1 MNKKNDWIAI
11 NLNSGDDISIDSLS
25 AYGINPNNTGLQ
37 SEDYY
42 KSIKQVREA
51 FTDNTGKF
59 DDSKFHDFYESAKR
73 SYNDYQQSD
82 FTQKI
87 IDEIDSSPYDIFSL
101 GSKTMDTSAA
111 IYRSRDPQRTTMGLG
126 NIFEVGSPT
135 FDIREVAQANK
146 ARDEQG
152 NVLDW
157 SPNDKGGLLKG
168 LFRPTMALATYDED
182 GTHVENG
189 VTVSHKKG
197 DLKLDEYGDPY
208 YEKLGDRE
216 IYGKETLHYWDTITR
231 DDSAWNK
238 IDFMDS
244 DGLTKSIGGT
254 VMRTAFSLLPYF
266 TPIGPY
272 LGYVGAAIALG
283 QTLPV
288 LSKALDGIITGS
300 TDDAFGKSM
309 SSIEAFMDRF
319 GHSQSRD
326 TMGKFLSFE
335 NIGDIVA
342 SSAGQLFQQRMIA
355 NIPDL
360 LRKTKDGATV
370 LSTSKFGRNLAL
382 GYMITTSATDSYE
395 IFKEAG
401 ATDRMAG
408 IGLLGVTSGLA
419 LLMNNDY
426 FKDMLFTGTFMDED
440 IAMRDTIKQLVKE
453 STVEPFEQ
461 YAAIAPKAT
470 SKYQQKLANTFL
482 YKQIEKNI
490 VNNAKKLISK
500 LGETR
505 PTVGMLERAALSD
518 SEKKIGLG
526 MKTYMYLNRALNE
539 GLEETMEEGVTDAMK
554 LITMGLDALGV
565 QVSKPDQELDF
576 GLTLRDALSR
586 YGSAFI
592 GGAIGGAVFEGFNQ
606 FEGGSYDSLL
616 EKSLAERLVWYERNG
631 YGQEVRD
638 RINKLYKQGKLGNAN
653 LSSKGSRIQS
663 AEGDKPIVIYGQG
676 DENDNQNLFTYNVI
690 NSYLDRLDAA
700 LNDNGLFTSDN
711 KIFDKIW
718 KAVREKRGN
727 NDEDPEVQLYHF
739 LEDLDTAK
747 ALTITQMGFLSA
759 LKQDADKLS
768 YDILKTSADIDKVK
782 QQIRAKN
789 NLTDTDS
796 SREKE
801 LFKSNQYLKE
811 LEDEL
816 KEKKKAWD
824 QMLNGERNG
833 YYMGLSKMMVDPQYD
848 ALYTNPNLVLN
859 QKETFSKSSIDN
871 WSKYMFGI
879 EYSSITDD
887 DLKKKVDD
895 SWSAYKNVMSSTGNT
910 DEELVEV
917 WRNKSRALYDMHIK
931 FGEKLAPHIMALNE
945 RMKGKTAVPKHKF
958 RFDTIREYASQSESP
973 ELNEALRTYEYNVAQ
988 ANKITDDGQRNA
1000 SLEGAIKTFNT
1011 AILNAP
1017 IKERLKLI
1025 SYLNDKIISEGLV
1038 GMDISDLRKDL
1049 IRPIVDQFRINI
1061 NDKNSFN
1068 AALTPIR
1075 LVNESLQNA
1084 LSDPEKLQEIIDGL
1098 PEDAVNRM
1106 SVAIDNYKN
1115 NPDDQ
1120 ESFELLSGEV
1130 SETLYDVFLLL
1141 NDGGEA
1147 ALKLKVKLNSLLDS
1161 ITINAN
1167 DIKAK
1172 YDDVIDFIYKNLS
1185 SAKES
1190 LVDRNMAKEIVDSFI
1205 GDGLVEFAITEHEK
1219 ESKYKDNPFDGMLKE
1234 LDIYTGGKLYN
1245 IIDIITKEEAV
1256 RDALKNAEDY
1266 KVTSKTREDE
1276 LLTALSLI
1284 GVLTAGLKSSFDGM
1298 NEMINLSNPETQLAV
1313 SDPELA
1319 STYETLLLELANRIN
1334 NLLNISY
1341 KNKLKTTRAQQE
1353 TTLNINRKR
1362 VEQLVNRESI
1372 TLGATTIN
1380 FKSEWEKIGFNIADA
1395 TLENAKS
1402 FDKAFRS
1409 FQSAISKQLQSV
1421 LSEAVKT
1428 DTIVP
1433 SIIEPLIKGFGLDV
1447 YMQTT
1452 GEITDSPDAVIE
1464 PYAMVNYLLTLATLD
1479 AETFDSIWKTICKNN
1494 PELIPLF
1501 GQEYIVREN
1510 LATAISLVNKHNI
1523 FDIFHKYIKE
1533 NFPKKKSDGK
1543 DWHDSKYIENRQL
1556 LERFINTDGVAG
1568 VGKTEGVDYLTNEAC
1583 KLYFHNNVSSIA
1595 LGATEDAASGVHNAL
1610 RLGKDAPKP
1619 HTFESFIKE
1628 IFTDDS
1634 GKLTFDF
1641 STCFAPVSTG
1651 SANYKLN
1658 RDTNGNIIDG
1668 KGRVLTKELSKK
1680 INNFFTTKDGLRAL
1694 YFDETGLL
1702 NSSQLLFL
1710 GELAKIHNFIIF
1722 GSGDTLQNKAEII
1735 IKMED
1740 GTSVPASNGL
1750 EDLIYHR
1757 TPPLTISMRAEKNG
1771 IYKNTELVKDL
1782 IRSSRDSIQSSDPS
1796 ATTTDYS
1803 NALREGLNKKL
1814 AGDSNLQLIY
1824 SEKDYSGHVLIGSA
1838 QALDVAKQMLTL
1850 IDKLK
1855 ESDPS
1860 GKHRLGIVVDAG
1872 DTAKIN
1878 QYRNAF
1884 GDRIDK
1890 DVFVLDPK
1898 SVQGKEFD
1906 YVVID
1911 KTFSKELY
1919 PLAQDFYTMM
1929 TRARR
1934 GAAIVDESKIIQDSL
1949 CISTIPDE
1957 TAAENVLGSDPEEK
1971 AAMFKDYV
1979 SWINDLRED
1988 VPEFKSVGTITPSTP
2003 TSTPTPVPAP
2013 AGSSGSEE
2021 FEEPPVTEVVIAG
2034 TSDDVA
2040 EMSSEERVSYYTQK
2054 MLEEGGYYASF
2065 LDKRDKEKNEIA
2077 SVDFDL
2083 FVNELKSL
2091 EDNSFE
2097 TQPLSIV
2104 GKELTTTREKEAH
2117 RIVIAT
2123 IARAIL
2129 NNNTAEG
2136 RKNYIS
2142 SARDYLRSKF
2152 SILGIDSNILVSLQ
2166 NSFDDGGFFFF
2177 NNDHIY
2183 YTFNHNDDQF
2193 VIPIAYYKSKPNSEN
2208 RLYKNIEFNIVAGAI
2223 PITSFGE
2230 IMSPT
2235 NTIISEIDGVVTDG
2249 ENAYV
2254 GVGVIP
2260 DELRG
2265 RLVEILKEIGNN
2277 KSKVA
2282 KTIRNA
2288 ITFMLRNSG
2297 KSFIATNAASSQFQL
2312 GDKLFSARQDANE
2325 NYISGVNEEYDFN
2338 KVQENSLIALQQ
2350 LTSIKDWYEIIGIL
2364 EALASHDKSVS
2375 GEDRLKAFFHTS
2387 ESIFSK
2393 FNHVVN
2399 EENAA
2404 ANRKAN
2410 YKELANWKILNHE
2423 AIDRFTSA
2431 IFRLVASENPPA
2443 WTKRFLQGFTKWLT
2457 FVKLGD
2463 EDEMSHKR
2471 GFTIQFRTKTEENGP
2486 TVLHQFTIAPR
2497 LEISTNKTERVG
2509 FDVLYS
2515 STDNPGWQIA
2525 YSTND
2530 QTPESL
2536 FENTKFDFIKAIQ
2549 TVLGFNFDRDEIA
2562 ESIRKSIDLSKLPD
2576 LLKSGDLL
2584 IFPVDL
2590 AYTGDLDVGL
2600 PQRVY
2605 SPYETDVYRWIT
2617 QGDTKDDNHPLTMD
2631 ELTELEDFLTKDT
2644 IFKHS
2649 LYRNIKADQQG
2660 DGTSGWGHG
2669 VGVGLT
2675 NTYVDIIKLLAPLYK
2690 MRSSNPIPA
2699 DSEQELELKGK
2710 LKGFFETVED
2720 VDGDK
2725 PAIKPTTT
2733 AINLNS
2739 DGIIEFDFGQTV
2751 NSAWL
2756 KENTTKSDWEDK
2768 SYEISGYDILNNAV
2782 IINGKT
2788 YKLKSSSQFLSAIDS
2803 ETDIKKVIEQNTIT
2817 SIDGKV
2823 KIVGKNLLYENTVYH
2838 GADLLGIN
2846 DNKYTFIVGGS
2857 TLTISLA
2864 DSEAEKI
2871 DINTRNSVAERGV
2884 YIGEFEDQELFHV
2897 FINDNTVRL
2906 YSVSDSNESPIIY
2919 DITDISS
2926 DYSSIAG
2933 MPIQDENLRLA
2944 LKQYIEKENLPN
2956 LNNLR
2961 KFEVGFNGMFITLG
2975 EHLITANQLQRL
2987 VKNPEVE
2994 DGKIYHIF
3002 AYDKTRVGY
3011 YEGDDLSTFK
3021 WGDLNEFDFNQVL
3034 SSDTSL
3040 NIDSI
3045 NEDNPAQTVLNVL
3058 DQEKSSAIKEFIKCD
3073 STLSE
3078 LRYRELQ
3085 NGRLVDVISSTDYIA
3100 EDGVAVKDSRTIYS
3114 WLINNNPDID
3124 INSIV
3129 ITKQTGQETLSPIV
3143 VIFNSNGRRNQ
3154 ILVRVSGDRITEIS
3168 QRATNQLETRRNDIQ
3183 TLIDSLNE
3191 ERTNLTNLLST
3202 ALSTDEAQAAQS
3214 RLNEISSI
3222 LGKLDTIL
3230 TNLEVGNPNWKE
3242 VNNALI
3248 SLSSDILA
3256 VVKPYVSEYRKQLK
3270 CRN

>member
-1 MNKKNDWIAI
+1 MNRKNDWIAI

-42 KSIKQVREA
+42 KSIKQVRDA
-51 FTDNTGKF
+51 FTDSTGKF

-182 GTHVENG
+182 GTHIENG

-309 SSIEAFMDRF
+309 SSIESFMDRF

-335 NIGDIVA
+335 NIGDIIA

-355 NIPDL
+355 NVPDL
-360 LRKTKDGATV
+360 LRKTKDGATA

-382 GYMITTSATDSYE
+382 GYMIATSATDSYE
-395 IFKEAG
+395 VFKEAG

-419 LLMNNDY
+419 LLMNNNY

-440 IAMRDTIKQLVKE
+440 ITMRDTIKQLVKE

-461 YAAIAPKAT
+461 YAAIAPKAM

-490 VNNAKKLISK
+490 VNNAKKIISK

-518 SEKKIGLG
+518 SEKKVGLG

-638 RINKLYKQGKLGNAN
+638 RVNKLYKQGKLGNVN
-653 LSSKGSRIQS
+653 LSSKGSRVQS
-663 AEGDKPIVIYGQG
+663 TEGDKSIVIYGQG

-768 YDILKTSADIDKVK
+768 YDILKTSAEIDKVK

-789 NLTDTDS
+789 NLTDADS

-816 KEKKKAWD
+816 KEKKKIWD

-879 EYSSITDD
+879 EYSSITDE

-895 SWSAYKNVMSSTGNT
+895 SWNAYKSVMSSTGTT

-931 FGEKLAPHIMALNE
+931 FGEKLAPHIIALNE
-945 RMKGKTAVPKHKF
+945 RMKGKTAIPKHKF
-958 RFDTIREYASQSESP
+958 RFDAIREYASQSESP
-973 ELNEALRTYEYNVAQ
+973 ELNEALRIYEHDVAQ
-988 ANKITDDGQRNA
+988 ANKITDEDQRNA

-1017 IKERLKLI
+1017 IRERLKLI

-1038 GMDISDLRKDL
+1038 GMDIYDLRKDL
-1049 IRPIVDQFRINI
+1049 IRPIIDQFRVNI
-1061 NDKNSFN
+1061 NDKDSFTT
-1068 AALTPIR
+1068 AWTSIR
-1075 LVNESLQNA
+1075 LINERLQDA
-1084 LSDPEKLQEIIDGL
+1084 LDDPKKLQEIIDSL

-1106 SVAIDNYKN
+1106 SIAIENYKDA
-1115 NPDDQ
+1115 PED
-1120 ESFELLSGEV
+1120 FENLDTLKK
-1130 SETLYDVFLLL
+1130 ETQDALYDVFPLLK
-1141 NDGGEA
+1141 DGGEA
-1147 ALKLKVKLNSLLDS
+1147 TLKLKVKLNSLLDS
-1161 ITINAN
+1161 IAINAN

-1172 YDDVIDFIYKNLS
+1172 YDDVIDFVYKNLS
-1185 SAKES
+1185 STKES
-1190 LVDRNMAKEIVDSFI
+1190 LINRTTAKALVDSLI
-1205 GDGLVEFAITEHEK
+1205 GDGLAEFAIAEHEK

-1245 IIDIITKEEAV
+1245 VIDTITKEEAV

-1319 STYETLLLELANRIN
+1319 STYETLLTELSNRIN

-1353 TTLNINRKR
+1353 TMLNMNRKR

-1372 TLGATTIN
+1372 TLGATTID
-1380 FKSEWEKIGFNIADA
+1380 FKSEWEKTGFNIADA
-1395 TLENAKS
+1395 TLENAKD
-1402 FDKAFRS
+1402 FDKAYRT

-1421 LSEAVKT
+1421 LSEALKT
-1428 DTIVP
+1428 NSIEK
-1433 SIIEPLIKGFGLDV
+1433 SIIEPLVKGFGLDV

-1479 AETFDSIWKTICKNN
+1479 AEIFDSIWKTVCKNN
-1494 PELIPLF
+1494 SELIPLF
-1501 GQEYIVREN
+1501 GQEYLVRES
-1510 LATAISLVNKHNI
+1510 LATAISYKNKHNI
-1523 FDIFHKYIKE
+1523 FDVLHKYIKD
-1533 NFPKKKSDGK
+1533 NFPDKRSDGK
-1543 DWHDSKYIENRQL
+1543 NWRDPDYIKNREL
-1556 LERFINTDGVAG
+1556 LEKFANIDGVAG
-1568 VGKTEGVDYLTNEAC
+1568 VGKTQGVDYLTYEAC
-1583 KLYFHNNVSSIA
+1583 KLYFHNNVSGIA
-1595 LGATEDAASGVHNAL
+1595 LGATEDAANGVHNAL
-1610 RLGKDAPKP
+1610 RLGKDAPKS

-1628 IFTDDS
+1628 IFTDET
-1634 GKLTFDF
+1634 GKLIFDF
-1641 STCFAPVSTG
+1641 NTCYSPVAKA
-1651 SANYKLN
+1651 SANYKLK
-1658 RDTNGNIIDG
+1658 RDTKGNVIDG
-1668 KGRVLTKELSKK
+1668 NGKVLTKELSKK
-1680 INNFFTTKDGLRAL
+1680 IDNFFTTKDGLRVL

-1702 NSSQLLFL
+1702 NSPQLLFL
-1710 GELAKIHNFIIF
+1710 CELAKLHDFVIF
-1722 GSGDTLQNKAEII
+1722 GSGDTLQNKAEVT
-1735 IKMED
+1735 IKNQNGESI
-1740 GTSVPASNGL
+1740 TASNGL

-1757 TPPLTISMRAEKNG
+1757 MPPLTISMRAEKNG
-1771 IYKNTELVKDL
+1771 IYKNTELIKDL
-1782 IRSSRDSIQSSDPS
+1782 IRSSRDSVQSSDPS

-1803 NALREGLNKKL
+1803 NALKEELNKKL

-1838 QALDVAKQMLTL
+1838 QALDVAKQMLIL

-1860 GKHRLGIVVDAG
+1860 GKHRLGIVVDVRN
-1872 DTAKIN
+1872 TAKIN

-1890 DVFVLDPK
+1890 DIFVLDPK

-1911 KTFSKELY
+1911 KTFSKDLY
-1919 PLAQDFYTMM
+1919 TLAQDFYTMI

-1934 GAAIVDESKIIQDSL
+1934 GAAIVDESKIIQDYL
-1949 CISTIPDE
+1949 RISTIPDE

-1979 SWINDLRED
+1979 DWRNSLMED
-1988 VPEFKSVGTITPSTP
+1988 VPEFKGVSTTTPSTP
-2003 TSTPTPVPAP
+2003 APVPAP
-2013 AGSSGSEE
+2013 TGSSGSEE
-2021 FEEPPVTEVVIAG
+2021 VKEPPVTEVVIAG
-2034 TSDDVA
+2034 TSDDVTK
-2040 EMSSEERVSYYTQK
+2040 MSPEERILYYTQK
-2054 MLEEGGYYASF
+2054 MLEEGGYYANF

-2083 FVNELKSL
+2083 FVNELKNL
-2091 EDNSFE
+2091 EDNSIE
-2097 TQPLSIV
+2097 AQPLSIA

-2117 RIVIAT
+2117 RVIIAT

-2142 SARDYLRSKF
+2142 SAREYLGSK
-2152 SILGIDSNILVSLQ
+2152 LRMLDVDSNILVSLQ

-2183 YTFNHNDDQF
+2183 YTFSHNDDQF

-2208 RLYKNIEFNIVAGAI
+2208 RLYKNIEFNVVAGAI

-2230 IMSPT
+2230 VMSPT
-2235 NTIISEIDGVVTDG
+2235 STIVSEIDGVVTDG

-2265 RLVEILKEIGNN
+2265 RLGEILKKIGNN
-2277 KSKVA
+2277 QSDTA
-2282 KTIRNA
+2282 KKIRNA

-2297 KSFIATNAASSQFQL
+2297 KSFIVTNAASSQFQL
-2312 GDKLFSARQDANE
+2312 GDKLFSAKQDANG
-2325 NYISGVNEEYDFN
+2325 NYTSGIDEEYDFN
-2338 KVQENSLIALQQ
+2338 KVQENSLIGLQQ
-2350 LTSIKDWYEIIGIL
+2350 LTSIKDWYEVISIL
-2364 EALASHDKSVS
+2364 EALVSHDPNVS

-2393 FNHVVN
+2393 FNHAVN

-2410 YKELANWKILNHE
+2410 YKELANYKILNHE

-2457 FVKLGD
+2457 FVKLGN

-2497 LEISTNKTERVG
+2497 LEISTNKTERIG
-2509 FDVLYS
+2509 FDILYS

-2530 QTPESL
+2530 KTPESL

-2549 TVLGFNFDRDEIA
+2549 TVLGFNFDKDEIA
-2562 ESIRKSIDLSKLPD
+2562 EGVRKSIDLSKLSD
-2576 LLKSGDLL
+2576 LLRSGDLL
-2584 IFPVDL
+2584 VFPVDL

-2617 QGDTKDDNHPLTMD
+2617 QGDTKDDNHPLTLD
-2631 ELTELEDFLTKDT
+2631 EITDLEDFLTKDT

-2675 NTYVDIIKLLAPLYK
+2675 NTYVDIVKLLAPLYK
-2690 MRSSNPIPA
+2690 MGNSNPIPA

-2725 PAIKPTTT
+2725 PAIKPITT
-2733 AINLNS
+2733 AVNLNS
-2739 DGIIEFDFGQTV
+2739 NGIIEFDFGQTV
-2751 NSAWL
+2751 NAAWL
-2756 KENTTKSDWEDK
+2756 KENTTKSDWENK
-2768 SYEISGYDILNNAV
+2768 SYEISGYDILNNA
-2782 IINGKT
+2782 IIVNGKV
-2788 YKLKSSSQFLSAIDS
+2788 YKLKQSSQFLSAIDS
-2803 ETDIKKVIEQNTIT
+2803 ETDIKKIIEQNTIT

-2823 KIVGKNLLYENTVYH
+2823 KIVGKNLLYENTVYP
-2838 GADLLGIN
+2838 GVDLLGIN

-2857 TLTISLA
+2857 PLTINLA
-2864 DSEAEKI
+2864 DSEIEKI
-2871 DINTRNSVAERGV
+2871 DIKTRNRITERGI
-2884 YIGEFEDQELFHV
+2884 YIGEFEDEELFHV
-2897 FINDNTVRL
+2897 FINDNTISL
-2906 YSVSDSNESPIIY
+2906 YSVSDSNESPIVY
-2919 DITDISS
+2919 NITDISS

-2933 MPIQDENLRLA
+2933 MPVQDENLRLA

-2975 EHLITANQLQRL
+2975 EHSITATQLQRL
-2987 VKNPEVE
+2987 VKSPEVE

-3011 YEGDDLSTFK
+3011 YEGNDLSTFK

-3034 SSDTSL
+3034 SADTSL

-3045 NEDNPAQTVLNVL
+3045 NEDNPAQTVLNIL
-3058 DQEKSSAIKEFIKCD
+3058 DQEKSSAIKEFVKYD
-3073 STLSE
+3073 STLPE

-3085 NGRLVDVISSTDYIA
+3085 NGRLVDVITNTDYVA
-3100 EDGVAVKDSRTIYS
+3100 EDGVAVRDSRTIYS
-3114 WLINNNPDID
+3114 WLVNGNPDID

-3143 VIFNSNGRRNQ
+3143 VIFNSNGKRNQ

-3168 QRATNQLETRRNDIQ
+3168 QRATNQLEARRNDVQ

-3202 ALSTDEAQAAQS
+3202 ALSTEEVQTAQS
-3214 RLNEISSI
+3214 RLNETSSV
-3222 LGKLDTIL
+3222 LGRLDTIL
-3230 TNLEVGNPNWKE
+3230 VNLEVENPNWKE
-3242 VNNALI
+3242 INNALT
-3248 SLSSDILA
+3248 SLSADVLA